1 MAVTK
6 HQRGCRRSHYRNHKK
21 EVWKSG
27 YSTHKEKRSIME
39 WLLNGSNLSIVLA
52 VIMVLDKIVKATPTK
67 YDDAIVD
74 GIKAAIGAFTKK
86 G

>member
-1 MAVTK
+1 
-6 HQRGCRRSHYRNHKK
+6 
-21 EVWKSG
+21 
-27 YSTHKEKRSIME
+27 ME